1 MNEDKLQALLSG
13 YAAGTLTS
21 DEQAELFAKALE
33 RQDVFDALLR
43 EQTLRETLDDP
54 QIRSQLLSQVQP
66 PRKQM
71 WPTWGFGGLKWA
83 ASVAAVLL
91 VAGITFDVWQKQQQ
105 GKTRQL
111 EEQMQAPQAPA
122 AIWETGP
129 QTGTE
134 PKPKQSHQKLTT
146 DQDKQLAERGSPAK
160 PALPQRLPEAPT
172 IAQEA
177 QYQASNADI
186 FWPANPA
193 PPPPPTPVSQS
204 KGFVAGAADSGGGRA
219 DEAVRVSASAPA
231 ISATG
236 STRAGQPSSPRLL
249 FQSQQKPTIQ
259 VVTGAA
265 GMLRGGTLGV
275 VGAPLGNAKAKA
287 MKPPV
292 PENAAIRV
300 ALHLPGQASDVDW
313 RAVSPFL
320 TTRESQTLVIQVDTV
335 AAGHIAI
342 LETPAGGLD
351 QTLAPGSILTL
362 ARNSIRV
369 PLAVPTGQQQI
380 TVVYSP
386 TALTPDRITQ
396 ILKATF
402 SPIEE
407 THSGPEHALYAGAAG
422 PAQELVVRFAIN
434 LH

>member
-1 MNEDKLQALLSG
+1 MNEGKLQALLSG

-21 DEQAELFAKALE
+21 DEQAELFAMALE
-33 RQDVFDALLR
+33 RQDVFDALLQ

-71 WPTWGFGGLKWA
+71 WPKWGLGVLKWA

-105 GKTRQL
+105 GKTRQ
-111 EEQMQAPQAPA
+111 QMQAPQAPA
-122 AIWETGP
+122 AIWKTGP
-129 QTGTE
+129 QTETE
-134 PKPKQSHQKLTT
+134 PKPKQSHQKLAT

-186 FWPANPA
+186 LSPANPA
-193 PPPPPTPVSQS
+193 PPPPPTPVPQS
-204 KGFVAGAADSGGGRA
+204 KAFVAGAADSGGGRA
-219 DEAVRVSASAPA
+219 DESVRVSASAPA

-249 FQSQQKPTIQ
+249 FQSQQKPAIQ

-265 GMLRGGTLGV
+265 RMLQGGSLGV

-300 ALHLPGQASDVDW
+300 ALHLAGQASDVDW

-320 TTRESQTLVIQVDTV
+320 ATRENQTLVIQVDTV

-362 ARNSIRV
+362 AGSSVRV

-386 TALTPDRITQ
+386 TALTPDRIAQ

-407 THSGPEHALYAGAAG
+407 THSGPEHALYAGVAG